1 MADFFEDGEDTVESD
16 DLNPAT
22 PVVEKQEVTQPQLPS
37 KYQGKSIEEII
48 SMHQEAEKL
57 IGRQGNE
64 ISEVRKLADQ
74 LIQSTFKKEEPKQ
87 EEESEIDFFV
97 DPKKAVERVLENHPK
112 LKQADAKLAEY
123 EKFVNRQ
130 QLEKTHPDMYEIVES
145 PEFVEWVKKS
155 KIRTMLYAQADRNFD
170 FEAANELLSTFKEVS
185 GRQTQTQTTDATNN
199 VRATAN
205 DNLRKATVSAGSSQ
219 EVPKKIYRR
228 ADLIRLRIENP
239 AKYDAMEDE
248 IMAAYT
254 EGRVR

>member
-1 MADFFEDGEDTVESD
+1 MADLFEEFESNEEVVSETQTELQQVE
-16 DLNPAT
+16 
-22 PVVEKQEVTQPQLPS
+22 TQKPTLPS

-74 LIQSTFKKEEPKQ
+74 LIQTTFKKEETKPQ

-97 DPKKAVERVLENHPK
+97 DPKRAVERVLENHPK

-123 EKFVNRQ
+123 EKFLNRKQ
-130 QLEKTHPDMYEIVES
+130 IEETHPDVYEIVES
-145 PEFVEWVKKS
+145 PEFIEWVKKS
-155 KIRTMLYAQADRNFD
+155 KIRTQLYMRADKDFD
-170 FEAANELLSTFKEVS
+170 FDSANELLSTFKEVN
-185 GRQTQTQTTDATNN
+185 GRQKTQTTDTES
-199 VRATAN
+199 VKTAAQES
-205 DNLRKATVSAGSSQ
+205 LRKATVSAGSSQ

-228 ADLIRLRIENP
+228 ADLIRLRIQNP
-239 AKYDAMEDE
+239 TKYDAMEDE
-248 IMAAYT
+248 IMAAYA